1 MRNVQTVADKTAI
14 GLSTLCAI
22 HCLMLPVAIVMLPS
36 LLATSFG
43 DESFHQWLLLAV
55 IPSSAI
61 ALTLGCRKH
70 GRWGVVTTGVLGLS
84 VLVFTAFFGH
94 DLLGELGEKVA
105 SIAGALLIVAGHL
118 QNHLAC
124 RAGRCHVHT
133 P

>member
-1 MRNVQTVADKTAI
+1 MRNVQTITDKTAI

-36 LLATSFG
+36 LFATSLG

-55 IPSSAI
+55 IPSSAT
-61 ALTLGCRKH
+61 ALTLGCRRH

-94 DLLGELGEKVA
+94 DLLGETGEKIA
-105 SIAGALLIVAGHL
+105 SVVGAALIVAGHL
-118 QNHLAC
+118 KNHLAC
-124 RAGRCHVHT
+124 RKGYCT
-133 P
+133 T